1 MIYMFFKRYK
11 FAGLATLLDF
21 VFAFVGAGGAAGIYY
36 GNRDKDSVCLFLGL
50 IALIVAVIMKLLI
63 IPKIAEK
70 IVDKKYAESMKARE
84 QLAIK
89 KIEPISFENKVL
101 MIKCPNCTEPV
112 KERARCK
119 CGCNIWRTDE
129 FFIEEV
135 DAIYRSYGVE
145 DKYNMT

>member
-1 MIYMFFKRYK
+1 MFLITRKYK
-11 FAGLATLLDF
+11 YAGFATFLDY
-21 VFAFVGAGGAAGIYY
+21 VFAFAGAGAVAGIYY
-36 GNRDKDSVCLFLGL
+36 GNRDNDSVCLFLGV
-50 IALIVAVIMKLLI
+50 ITLIVAVIMKLLI

-112 KERARCK
+112 KERSRCK

-145 DKYNMT
+145 NKYNMT